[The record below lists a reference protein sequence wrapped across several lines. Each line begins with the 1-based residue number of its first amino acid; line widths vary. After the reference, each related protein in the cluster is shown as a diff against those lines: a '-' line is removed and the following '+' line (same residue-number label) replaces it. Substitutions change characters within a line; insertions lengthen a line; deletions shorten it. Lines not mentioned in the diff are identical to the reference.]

1 MHNPELDSESPSKI
15 KINKED
21 KQMEYLM
28 EYMAKGF
35 VVMLVI
41 SMPCVLVAALIGLIV
56 GILQAVTQ
64 VQEQTIAAAPKILA
78 VFLVIIIGGYGYV
91 KMLTNL
97 TTEGFA
103 MAFNVVP
110 KNDEYVLP
118 ADYYKYTRP
127 FQNEMNDGVKQNPNL
142 QDFMRNSS
150 KGKFLDEDKNQMK
163 YYVAPKSKVP
173 TPNFVEGKK
182 LMGR

>member
-1 MHNPELDSESPSKI
+1 
-15 KINKED
+15 
-21 KQMEYLM
+21 M
-28 EYMAKGF
+28 EYMARGF
-35 VVMLVI
+35 VVMLMI

-56 GILQAVTQ
+56 GVLQAVTQ

-91 KMLTNL
+91 RILSNL

-127 FQNEMNDGVKQNPNL
+127 FQGEMNDGVDQKTDL
-142 QDFMRNSS
+142 KDFMKSSS
-150 KGKFLDEDKNQMK
+150 KGKFLNDDKNRMN
-163 YYVAPKSKVP
+163 YYVAPKSTTP
-173 TPNFVEGKK
+173 RPNFVEGKK

>member
-1 MHNPELDSESPSKI
+1 
-15 KINKED
+15 
-21 KQMEYLM
+21 MEILM
-28 EYMAKGF
+28 EYMARGF
-35 VVMLVI
+35 VVMLII

-78 VFLVIIIGGYGYV
+78 VFLVIVIGGYGYV
-91 KMLTNL
+91 RMLTNL

-103 MAFNVVP
+103 MAFNVVS

-118 ADYYKYTRP
+118 SDYYKYTRP
-127 FQNEMNDGVKQNPNL
+127 FQNEMNDGVGEKREL
-142 QDFMRNSS
+142 KLKNS
-150 KGKFLDEDKNQMK
+150 GKFLEGDKNEMK
-163 YYVAPKSKVP
+163 YFVAPKSTVP
-173 TPNFVEGKK
+173 RPNFVENKK